1 MSHGESCAGVV
12 GAGVGVGGHK
22 KLRRKRKELD
32 ALVPEDKVRRKSS
45 SASHHDLLRSDSE
58 DPEADYA
65 SVGVVSKRVMMGGVG
80 PGTGIWACLPGACT
94 LLLLLTTLVGV
105 AAALRL
111 LMLTR
116 RDLDSLHS
124 RINSVEASSSE
135 LPAKFHESH
144 VRLQELEKNQSA
156 LWAHVND
163 VSSSLAAAN
172 KRVEQLEIDVKTI
185 KDSLSSAPQLSS
197 LPKDVANLQGSVA
210 TFGSTLQ
217 DVQSSLK
224 VVKQDQDKLSE
235 NMKVASA
242 SIDTVKKEMSVL
254 HNQTVMDGGR
264 ESGFSGTETVGEA
277 VVNLKQRVN
286 SLTSAVG
293 AVNTSL
299 HSHIDEAS
307 TSLHKLESVGVS
319 AADLNN
325 VTQRMTTMEAWR
337 ETIDSSLTPQVTNLS
352 LTTAQLQANSD
363 HHSQILQNVT
373 QSVEVVKGVE
383 RKLEGS
389 QVQLASGVSDLKQQI
404 QKVDQKVKGL
414 LEQSSTPAPQAN
426 NETHSRKQRL
436 TQADS
441 GSLRNKRG
449 P

>member
-65 SVGVVSKRVMMGGVG
+65 SVGVVSKRVMGGVG

-116 RDLDSLHS
+116 RDLDSLHT

-235 NMKVASA
+235 DMKVASA
-242 SIDTVKKEMSVL
+242 SIDSVKKEISVL
-254 HNQTVMDGGR
+254 HNQTAMDGGR
-264 ESGFSGTETVGEA
+264 ESGFGGSETVGEA
-277 VVNLKQRVN
+277 VVNLKQHVN

-293 AVNTSL
+293 AVNASL

-307 TSLHKLESVGVS
+307 TSLHKLKNIGVS

-352 LTTAQLQANSD
+352 LTTSQLQASSD

-404 QKVDQKVKGL
+404 QKVDQKVNNL

-441 GSLRNKRG
+441 GTLRDKRG